1 MAEGVRGFG
10 DRLSEKIASASPLC
24 VGIDPSSAL
33 LSAWGLGD
41 DVRGLEQMART
52 AVHAAADVAAA
63 IKPQVAFF
71 ERHGSRG
78 IGVLESVITDARE
91 AGLLVVA
98 DAKRG
103 DIDSTMTAYGEAW
116 LADGS
121 PLCVDAL
128 TVTAYLGIDAMAPV
142 FELCRSTG
150 RGLFAVVA
158 SSNPEGRG
166 LQRATMADGRSVEE
180 TLLAALG
187 AANARDRAEDSTCG
201 PFGAVVGATRE
212 AGALDLASLGGPFL
226 VPGVGAQGATPND
239 VAALFSGCAP
249 KTVLV
254 NASRSILAQG
264 PDASSVAA
272 AAASLASELATSLG

>member
-1 MAEGVRGFG
+1 
-10 DRLSEKIASASPLC
+10 
-24 VGIDPSSAL
+24 
-33 LSAWGLGD
+33 
-41 DVRGLEQMART
+41 MART

-103 DIDSTMTAYGEAW
+103 DIDSTMAAYGEAW

-150 RGLFAVVA
+150 RGLFGVVA

-264 PDASSVAA
+264 PDASSVAS